1 MDFLKEKAGQILSQL
16 GRIIRQSSKAQRIE
30 ALMPFAIAAVFAGAI
45 VCVNVFIFETP
56 TNQIVL
62 DCLRIFI
69 ILAVFFAGIT
79 WITSPLVELLLL
91 RYQEKRVIDVL
102 WVGLYLPQAAITLV
116 ILYSQ
121 LSGSDT
127 ITDLSAAIITW
138 AMLSLILTPF
148 SIILSFLAWSFLP
161 KELPALLSFKK
172 PIMPSRIDLP
182 AAAVPEVEILKPV
195 SDIAEAEPLR
205 QAKNENLNPDL
216 VDMGSRLSRVG
227 QTRR

>member
-1 MDFLKEKAGQILSQL
+1 MGFLREKTRLITSQL
-16 GRIIRQSSKAQRIE
+16 AQVIRRSSKAQRIE
-30 ALMPFAIAAVFAGAI
+30 ALAPFAVAAAFTGAAVSL
-45 VCVNVFIFETP
+45 NVFIFDAQ

-62 DCLRIFI
+62 DSFRIFS

-79 WITSPLVELLLL
+79 WITSPLVELLLS
-91 RYQEKRVIDVL
+91 RYQEKRAVDVL
-102 WVGLYLPQAAITLV
+102 WVGLYLPQAFITLV

-121 LSGSDT
+121 LAASDT

-161 KELPALLSFKK
+161 SELPGLPRFNK
-172 PIMPSRIDLP
+172 PSLPSRISLP
-182 AAAVPEVEILKPV
+182 KSVPPEAQVLKPIP
-195 SDIAEAEPLR
+195 DTIAAEPLIK
-205 QAKNENLNPDL
+205 AKNETLNPEL

>member
-1 MDFLKEKAGQILSQL
+1 MAQL
-16 GRIIRQSSKAQRIE
+16 IHQSSKAQRIE
-30 ALMPFAIAAVFAGAI
+30 ALAPFAVAALFAGAA
-45 VCVNVFIFETP
+45 VSLNVFIFGAP

-62 DCLRIFI
+62 DCFRVFS

-79 WITSPLVELLLL
+79 WITSPLVELLLS
-91 RYQEKRVIDVL
+91 RYQEKRAVDVL
-102 WVGLYLPQAAITLV
+102 WVGLYLPQAFITLV

-121 LSGSDT
+121 LTASDT

-138 AMLSLILTPF
+138 AMLSLILTPI

-161 KELPALLSFKK
+161 SELPDLLRFKK
-172 PIMPSRIDLP
+172 PSFPSRLNLP
-182 AAAVPEVEILKPV
+182 KAASPKAEVLKPIL
-195 SDIAEAEPLR
+195 DTAEAEPL
-205 QAKNENLNPDL
+205 KKSMNETQEPDF

>member
-1 MDFLKEKAGQILSQL
+1 MGFLKEKTRLILREVAR
-16 GRIIRQSSKAQRIE
+16 GIRQSSKAQRIE
-30 ALMPFAIAAVFAGAI
+30 ALAPFAVAAFFAGTA
-45 VCVNVFIFETP
+45 VSLNVLIFDAP

-62 DCLRIFI
+62 DYFRVFS

-79 WITSPLVELLLL
+79 WITSPLIELLLA
-91 RYQEKRVIDVL
+91 RYHEKRAIDVL
-102 WVGLYLPQAAITLV
+102 WVGLYLPQAFITLV

-121 LSGSDT
+121 LSASDT

-161 KELPALLSFKK
+161 SELPDLPRFKK
-172 PIMPSRIDLP
+172 PSLSLHANLP
-182 AAAVPEVEILKPV
+182 KAAFPKAEVLKPILDTDEVEPPEKSMNETP
-195 SDIAEAEPLR
+195 EP
-205 QAKNENLNPDL
+205 DF

-227 QTRR
+227 QTRK